1 MFVRALVAGT
11 MPDMQEQSRSVAARE
26 AAASKE
32 LAERLDTLS
41 RPLAERVLGRAIE
54 LQHEA
59 QAKAAAEADTI
70 DFDELREIAVE
81 VGIPEDALE
90 RALLEELETERDPG
104 ATRLERLTAPK
115 HVRGGTVVTGDRA
128 EVERRLRDYLE
139 ATGGL
144 ELIERRSDELAWGE
158 SRRRPHERVMA
169 STTTDQRQGDR
180 HLLELDFNTAAG
192 RKRARRLAL
201 VAVILGTIVGGAIG
215 GFAVIGGIGIGIAAG
230 VTGAVA
236 WLNRL
241 TKRARRHINGALD
254 SVANERASDRPDRSW
269 LDVWESQR

>member
-1 MFVRALVAGT
+1 M
-11 MPDMQEQSRSVAARE
+11 AARE

-59 QAKAAAEADTI
+59 QARAAAEADTI
-70 DFDELREIAVE
+70 EYDELRDIALE
-81 VGIPEDALE
+81 VGIPEDALQ

-115 HVRGGTVVTGDRA
+115 HVRGGTVVTGDRG
-128 EVERRLRDYLE
+128 EIEQRLREYLE
-139 ATGGL
+139 ATGDL
-144 ELIERRSDELAWGE
+144 ELIERRSDGMAWSE
-158 SRRRPHERVMA
+158 SRRKPHDRVMA
-169 STTTDQRQGDR
+169 STTTDQRRDDR
-180 HLLELDFNTAAG
+180 HLLELDFSTAAG

-201 VAVILGTIVGGAIG
+201 VAVVLGTIVGGAIG
-215 GFAVIGGIGIGIAAG
+215 GFAVIGGLGIGIAAG
-230 VTGAVA
+230 VAGAVA

-241 TKRARRHINGALD
+241 TKRARRRINGALE
-254 SVANERASDRPDRSW
+254 SAIHDRPADRSTSSSW